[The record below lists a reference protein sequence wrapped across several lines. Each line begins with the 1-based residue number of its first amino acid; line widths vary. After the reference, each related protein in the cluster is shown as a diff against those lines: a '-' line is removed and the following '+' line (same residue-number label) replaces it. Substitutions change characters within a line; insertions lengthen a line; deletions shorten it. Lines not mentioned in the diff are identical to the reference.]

1 MSYETKAMISTKW
14 LYINRTVDILHR
26 EIKKSKPKTPRSF
39 LTMSFN
45 KYDSLTALN
54 DSKFYWNIRVRT
66 QAVWSGITRH
76 TQELKGMNIILVDD
90 SNTRIHAF
98 ISAANVENLKEEIVE
113 GKIYTISNFSV
124 KDYAGDE
131 TNRAIR
137 NPKHIYFS
145 SHTVI
150 KRDLSP
156 GLPISELSVDL
167 FDLESLEKMTADNRF
182 LTDVVGILQD
192 VQERQV
198 YKNDNVEKSLIK
210 FKITNGRTVIGV
222 TLFGELGNWF
232 EQAYNAYAAGSPSV
246 IVVLTSAKANKYD
259 NNTTLTNFPATRFYL
274 NADHDSVNELRQRA
288 QDPIFFTQEMAMEE
302 EDIIQIFTVAQI
314 KQLNDQYIEQKVM
327 CEVTVKKVD
336 DKSKWFY
343 NNCTTCTQEVNKV
356 EGRYKCSV
364 CNRGIP
370 YPDKRYML
378 TTLCFDE
385 SGGIAIIVPDRPVRK
400 IIGKSVFE
408 VLMDADDEFEDEA
421 PLPIILKVLEK
432 KKYAVTLLITQ
443 DNIKNGS
450 QVYNAVDIS
459 NALEVSG
466 TNTPGKTDNGDETS
480 IIKES
485 NGKDIMYP
493 NDTPATTK
501 SSMKT
506 KARKTSDINDK
517 SDLQRDEDKEPT
529 FCCLLIK
536 LAFKFFKPSVS
547 YYMECVFIDL
557 NVMNKRTTFCLT

>member
-1 MSYETKAMISTKW
+1 MGK
-14 LYINRTVDILHR
+14 LHTVDR
-26 EIKKSKPKTPRSF
+26 
-39 LTMSFN
+39 
-45 KYDSLTALN
+45 
-54 DSKFYWNIRVRT
+54 
-66 QAVWSGITRH
+66 
-76 TQELKGMNIILVDD
+76 
-90 SNTRIHAF
+90 
-98 ISAANVENLKEEIVE
+98 
-113 GKIYTISNFSV
+113 
-124 KDYAGDE
+124 
-131 TNRAIR
+131 
-137 NPKHIYFS
+137 
-145 SHTVI
+145 
-150 KRDLSP
+150 
-156 GLPISELSVDL
+156 
-167 FDLESLEKMTADNRF
+167 
-182 LTDVVGILQD
+182 
-192 VQERQV
+192 
-198 YKNDNVEKSLIK
+198 SLIK

-274 NADHDSVNELRQRA
+274 NANHDAVNELRQRA

-400 IIGKSVFE
+400 LIGKSVFE
-408 VLMDADDEFEDEA
+408 VLMDADDEFEDEV
-421 PLPIILKVLEK
+421 PLPIIL
-432 KKYAVTLLITQ
+432 
-443 DNIKNGS
+443 
-450 QVYNAVDIS
+450 
-459 NALEVSG
+459 
-466 TNTPGKTDNGDETS
+466 
-480 IIKES
+480 KES

-493 NDTPATTK
+493 NDTPATAK

-536 LAFKFFKPSVS
+536 LAFKFFKSSVS

-557 NVMNKRTTFCLT
+557 NVMNKRTTFSLT